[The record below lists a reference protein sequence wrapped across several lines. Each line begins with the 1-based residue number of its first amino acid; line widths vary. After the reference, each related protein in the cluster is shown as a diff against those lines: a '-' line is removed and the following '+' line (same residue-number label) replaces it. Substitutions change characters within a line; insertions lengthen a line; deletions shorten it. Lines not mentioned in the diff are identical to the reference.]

1 MSAINWSDRA
11 LLYKK
16 STFVYDLHF
25 FKIKNGNQLKLTICK
40 DNPQWPVFSRDVNTE
55 IRQFSICLISIVS
68 FIQVFRVY
76 LFMCY

>member
-40 DNPQWPVFSRDVNTE
+40 DNPQ
-55 IRQFSICLISIVS
+55 
-68 FIQVFRVY
+68 
-76 LFMCY
+76 